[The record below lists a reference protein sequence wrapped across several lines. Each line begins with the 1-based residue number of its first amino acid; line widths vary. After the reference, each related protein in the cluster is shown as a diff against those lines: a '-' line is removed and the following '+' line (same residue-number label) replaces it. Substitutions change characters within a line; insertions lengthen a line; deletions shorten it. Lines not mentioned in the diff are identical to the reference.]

1 MNDLLMLQ
9 KDFESKS
16 ATAPTH
22 PTLPANTDVNADR
35 VLELAHSLRRA
46 VASWPQDAPLK
57 KMLVSVI
64 YNKIAAKS
72 NRIKRVF
79 AEGSRNPEVSIRG
92 ARYAESDGNRH
103 HVITHYISRNVA
115 ESSIQEL
122 EVVAELLSRY
132 FGGSINKQKLDDLW
146 DKSAGKTNDSWKKLT
161 GDTISRINFARLV
174 HDVCHVKGFEIPS
187 PPSKEGDRV
196 LTTLYRTDDTAF
208 EMLRKLGISVN
219 YLDTLENSAV
229 LERAQY
235 RRLYKVAPY
244 LISMSTIDISR
255 LDEIDV
261 ADSTED
267 KGALPIDDPS
277 NEPTIG
283 VIDTPFDTEHPPYF
297 SAWVD
302 VRNELPEGLQPRSK
316 DYTHGT
322 CVSSLIVN
330 GHKMNRQLDDGCGYF
345 RVRHFGIVPAEGM
358 SSFIIAQKIKEIVE
372 KNPDIHVWNLSLGS
386 DEETERFCISPEAEV
401 LDKIQTDRNVLFVVA
416 ATNNR
421 TGRAHRIGAP
431 ADSVNS
437 LVVSSVK
444 PDKKPASYS
453 RSGPVLDFYRKPDV
467 AYYGG
472 DTGCELS
479 ACCGTGEKLCM
490 GTSYAAPLVARK
502 AAYLIDVIG
511 VPRDVAKALI
521 IDSACRWSNDC
532 PHPITGYG
540 IVPVDIRDVLQV
552 PNNEIKF
559 FVSGAANAYETYDF
573 TLPVPIVDNAYPYL
587 SRAVLCYTPK
597 CDRNQ
602 GVDYTSTELDLH
614 FGRLKAG
621 RIVSIKPN
629 TQGEADDR
637 TTERDARDYLGK
649 WDNVKR
655 ICDKVSTRPR
665 ARKVFGSAT
674 WGIKIRKTSRMSA
687 GDPAPQPFGL
697 VVTLR
702 EINGA
707 NRIGSFVQHCH
718 AEGWMV
724 RAFDVDTRIRIYNDE
739 QVEIEFE

>member
-9 KDFESKS
+9 KNFESKS

-22 PTLPANTDVNADR
+22 PTLPAASTVSAEHA
-35 VLELAHSLRRA
+35 LELADSLRRA
-46 VASWPQDAPLK
+46 LASWPQDTPLK
-57 KMLVSVI
+57 KILISVV
-64 YNKIAAKS
+64 YKKIAAKS
-72 NRIKRVF
+72 NRIKRIL
-79 AEGSRNPEVSIRG
+79 AEGSKDPEISMCG
-92 ARYAESDGNRH
+92 ARYEGSGRSRH
-103 HVITHYISRNVA
+103 HVITHYVHRSVI
-115 ESSIQEL
+115 ETSIREL
-122 EVVAELLSRY
+122 EVTADLIDRHFDGL
-132 FGGSINKQKLDDLW
+132 INKQKLDGLW
-146 DKSAGKTNDSWKKLT
+146 DKASGNTNDSWKRLAD
-161 GDTISRINFARLV
+161 GAISRINFARLV
-174 HDVCHVKGFEIPS
+174 HDVSHVEGFEIPN
-187 PPSKEGDRV
+187 PPNKESDRV
-196 LTTLYRTDDTAF
+196 LTTLYKTDDSAF
-208 EMLRKLGISVN
+208 EMLRRLGINVSFSN
-219 YLDTLENSAV
+219 TLEYSAV
-229 LERAQY
+229 LDREQY
-235 RRLYKVAPY
+235 RQLYETAPY
-244 LISMSTIDISR
+244 LISMSVIDFSQ

-261 ADSTED
+261 TDSTED
-267 KGALPIDDPS
+267 NGPLTIGGPS

-302 VRNELPEGLQPRSK
+302 VQNALPEGLPPRSK

-330 GHKMNRQLDDGCGYF
+330 GHMMNPQLDDGCGRF
-345 RVRHFGIVPAEGM
+345 KVRHFGIVPAEGL
-358 SSFIIAQKIKEIVE
+358 SSFIIAGQIVKIVKE
-372 KNPDIHVWNLSLGS
+372 NPDVHVWNLSLGS

-401 LDKIQTDRNVLFVVA
+401 LDKLQRDRNVLFVVA
-416 ATNNR
+416 ATNDR
-421 TGRAHRIGAP
+421 TKKVRRIGAP

-437 LVVSSVK
+437 LVVSSVR
-444 PDKKPASYS
+444 PDGTPAGYS

-479 ACCGTGEKLCM
+479 ACCGTGQRLCT
-490 GTSYAAPLVARK
+490 GTSYAAPLIARK

-511 VPRDVAKALI
+511 LPRDVAKALI
-521 IDSACRWSNDC
+521 IDSACGWSNES

-540 IVPVDIRDVLQV
+540 IVPVNIRDVLQA
-552 PNNEIKF
+552 PNSEIRF
-559 FVSGAANAYETYDF
+559 FLTGTAKAYETYDF
-573 TLPVPIVDNAYPYL
+573 SLPVPLVENAFPYL
-587 SRAVLCYTPK
+587 ARAVLCYTPK

-637 TTERDARDYLGK
+637 TTEKEARDSLGK

-655 ICDKVSTRPR
+655 ICDKVSARPR
-665 ARKVFGSAT
+665 ARKTFGNAT

-697 VVTLR
+697 VATLR

-707 NRIGSFVQHCH
+707 NRVDSFVQHCL

-724 RAFDVDTRIRIYNDE
+724 RSFDIDTRLRIYNDE
-739 QVEIEFE
+739 QVDITFE

>member
-22 PTLPANTDVNADR
+22 PSLPASVIVSADR
-35 VLELAHSLRRA
+35 ALELADSLRNTA
-46 VASWPQDAPLK
+46 ASWPQDTPLK
-57 KMLVSVI
+57 KMLISVV

-72 NRIKRVF
+72 NRIKRVL
-79 AEGSRNPEVSIRG
+79 AEGSKDPEISIRG
-92 ARYAESDGNRH
+92 ARYAESDGSRH
-103 HVITHYISRNVA
+103 HVITHYVSRDAV
-115 ESSIQEL
+115 ESSIREL
-122 EVVAELLSRY
+122 EIVANLLNRH
-132 FGGSINKQKLDDLW
+132 FGGSIERQGLDSLW
-146 DKSAGKTNDSWKKLT
+146 DKKAGNTNDSWKRLT
-161 GDTISRINFARLV
+161 GGALSRINFARLV
-174 HDVCHVKGFEIPS
+174 HDICHIKKFEIPS
-187 PPSKEGDRV
+187 PPSKEGERV

-208 EMLRKLGISVN
+208 EMLRRLGISVD

-229 LERAQY
+229 LEQSQY
-235 RRLYKVAPY
+235 RRLYETAPY
-244 LISMSTIDISR
+244 LISMSTTDFSR

-261 ADSTED
+261 ADSTD
-267 KGALPIDDPS
+267 GKGPLSIGDPS

-283 VIDTPFDTEHPPYF
+283 VIDTPFDNEHPPYF

-302 VRNELPEGLQPRSK
+302 TRNELPGNLPPRSK

-330 GHKMNRQLDDGCGYF
+330 GHMMNPQIDDGCGHF
-345 RVRHFGIVPAEGM
+345 KVRHFGIVPAEGL
-358 SSFIIAQKIKEIVE
+358 SSFVIAGKIKEIVE
-372 KNPDIHVWNLSLGS
+372 GNPDIHVWNLSLGS

-401 LDKIQTDRNVLFVVA
+401 LDKIQSSRNVLFIVA
-416 ATNNR
+416 ATNNK
-421 TGRAHRIGAP
+421 TGRARRIGAP

-437 LVVSSVK
+437 LVVSSVR
-444 PDKKPASYS
+444 PDGTPASYS

-502 AAYLIDVIG
+502 AAYLIDVMGI
-511 VPRDVAKALI
+511 PRDIAKALI
-521 IDSACRWSNDC
+521 IDSACGWSNDG

-540 IVPVDIRDVLQV
+540 IVPVNIRDVLRT
-552 PNNEIKF
+552 PNSDIKF
-559 FVSGAANAYETYDF
+559 FVTGTANAYETYNF
-573 TLPVPIVDNAYPYL
+573 TLPVPMVENTFPYL
-587 SRAVLCYTPK
+587 ARAVLCYTPK

-655 ICDKVSTRPR
+655 ICDKIPTRPR
-665 ARKVFGSAT
+665 ARKTFGSAT

-687 GDPAPQPFGL
+687 GDPTPQPFGL
-697 VVTLR
+697 VATLR

-707 NRIGSFVQHCH
+707 NRIDSFIQHCH

-724 RAFDVDTRIRIYNDE
+724 RVFDVDTRIRIYNDE
-739 QVEIEFE
+739 QVDIVFD